1 MDLIYVGLIGI
12 LVFLGL
18 IAIRVPVAYA
28 MALVGTAGL
37 AYINGFKTV
46 FSYIPLQMYSHT
58 SNFSFAALPLFIL
71 MGSLGFYAD
80 IAKDSYDAALAWFG
94 KVPGGLAITT
104 VYACAIFGACSGS
117 ALAECAVFSK
127 IAIPEMVSRG
137 YNKRLALGT
146 VCSAGCLDVLIP
158 PSIPLVL
165 YGVLSET
172 SIGQL
177 LIAGILPG
185 IVYAII
191 FALAIGL
198 FCYFKPSYAPKAPDV
213 NTSWAARWSSFKRL
227 WAVTVLF
234 VVVLGSIYLGWA
246 TPDEAAGVGVIGT
259 FLVVVYR
266 KKFKW
271 HDVLMATL
279 DAGKSSS
286 MIFLILG
293 GASIFSAFLLLTGV
307 FSVLTNWIIAQNF
320 PLWGIFLAFNVLWV
334 VMDVCLDGLSIM
346 ILTLPIAMPIMQA
359 HNVDP
364 VWFGIVMWTML
375 LIGGVSP
382 PFAMNC
388 FVLKGALGDQVDMKD
403 IYMGSIPFCFLMLFI
418 LILYY
423 VFPELCTWLPGLMKT
438 HA

>member
-1 MDLIYVGLIGI
+1 MDLLYVGVIGI
-12 LVFLGL
+12 VIFLVL
-18 IAIRVPVAYA
+18 IALRMPVAFA

-58 SNFSFAALPLFIL
+58 SSFSFAALPLFIL

-94 KVPGGLAITT
+94 KVPGGLAIGT

-127 IAIPEMVSRG
+127 IAVPEMISRG
-137 YNKRLALGT
+137 YNKRLALGV

-185 IVYAII
+185 IVYALI

-198 FCYFKPSYAPKAPDV
+198 FCYFKPAFAPRAAEV
-213 NTSWAARWSSFKRL
+213 NTTWAARWNTFKRL
-227 WAVTVLF
+227 WAVAVLF
-234 VVVLGSIYLGWA
+234 ILVLGSIYLGWA
-246 TPDEAAGVGVIGT
+246 TPDEAAGVGVLGT

-266 KKFKW
+266 KKFRW
-271 HDVLMATL
+271 RDVMTATL
-279 DAGKSSS
+279 DAGKSSA

-293 GASIFSAFLLLTGV
+293 AASIFSAFILLTGV
-307 FSVLTNWIIAQNF
+307 FSAITTWIIAQNF
-320 PLWGIFLAFNVLWV
+320 PLWGIFLALNILWV
-334 VMDVCLDGLSIM
+334 VMDICLDGLSIM
-346 ILTLPIAMPIMQA
+346 ILTLPIAMPLMQA

-364 VWFGIVMWTML
+364 VWLGIVMWTML

-382 PFAMNC
+382 PFALNC

-418 LILYY
+418 LLIYY
-423 VFPELCTWLPGLMKT
+423 AFPELTLWLPRMMR
-438 HA
+438 H

>member
-1 MDLIYVGLIGI
+1 MDPIYVGLIGI
-12 LVFLGL
+12 LIFLGL
-18 IAIRVPVAYA
+18 LAMRVPVAFA

-37 AYINGFKTV
+37 TYIHGFQTV
-46 FSYIPLQMYSHT
+46 FTYLPQQMYSHT
-58 SNFSFAALPLFIL
+58 SSFSFAALPLFIL
-71 MGSLGFYAD
+71 MGTLGFYAD

-117 ALAECAVFSK
+117 SLAECAVFSK
-127 IAIPEMVSRG
+127 IAIPEMTSRG
-137 YNKRLALGT
+137 YNKRLALGV

-198 FCYFKPSYAPKAPDV
+198 FCYFKPSYAPRASEV
-213 NTSWAARWSSFKRL
+213 NTSWAARWNSFKKL
-227 WAVTVLF
+227 WAVFFLF
-234 VVVLGSIYLGWA
+234 VLVLGSMYLGWA
-246 TPDEAAGVGVIGT
+246 TPDEAAGVGVMGT

-266 KKFKW
+266 KKFNW
-271 HDVLMATL
+271 RDVMMATL
-279 DAGKSSS
+279 DAGKSSAI
-286 MIFLILG
+286 IFLILG
-293 GASIFSAFLLLTGV
+293 SASIFSAFILLTGV
-307 FSVLTNWIIAQNF
+307 FSAVTSWILAQNF
-320 PLWGIFLAFNVLWV
+320 PLWGIFVAFNILWV

-346 ILTLPIAMPIMQA
+346 ILTLPMAMPIMQA
-359 HNVDP
+359 HHVDP

-375 LIGGVSP
+375 LIGAVSP
-382 PFAMNC
+382 PFALNC
-388 FVLKGALGDQVDMKD
+388 FVIKGALGDQVEMKD
-403 IYMGSIPFCFLMLFI
+403 IYMGSLPFCFLMLFI
-418 LILYY
+418 LLIYY
-423 VFPELCTWLPGLMKT
+423 AFPELTLWLPRLMR
-438 HA
+438 HG

>member
-12 LVFLGL
+12 VIFLGL
-18 IAIRVPVAYA
+18 LAMRVPVAFS

-37 AYINGFKTV
+37 AYIHGFHTV
-46 FSYIPLQMYSHT
+46 FTYIPLQMYSHT
-58 SNFSFAALPLFIL
+58 SSFSFSALPLFIL

-117 ALAECAVFSK
+117 ALAEVAVFSK
-127 IAIPEMVSRG
+127 IAVPEMVSRG
-137 YNKRLALGT
+137 YNKRLALGVIT
-146 VCSAGCLDVLIP
+146 SAGCLDVLIP

-185 IVYAII
+185 IVYALI

-198 FCYFKPSYAPKAPDV
+198 FCYFKPSYAPRASGL
-213 NTSWAARWSSFKRL
+213 NTSWAARWNSFKKL
-227 WAVTVLF
+227 WAVAFLF
-234 VVVLGSIYLGWA
+234 TLVLGSMYLGWA

-266 KKFKW
+266 KKFRW
-271 HDVLMATL
+271 RDVMMATL
-279 DAGKSSS
+279 DAGKSSAI
-286 MIFLILG
+286 IFLILG
-293 GASIFSAFLLLTGV
+293 SASIFSAFILLTGV
-307 FSVLTNWIIAQNF
+307 FSAVTDWIIAQNY
-320 PLWGIFLAFNVLWV
+320 PLWGIFLAFNILWV
-334 VMDVCLDGLSIM
+334 VMDICMDGLSIM
-346 ILTLPIAMPIMQA
+346 ILTLPMAMPIMQA
-359 HNVDP
+359 HNVDM

-375 LIGGVSP
+375 LIGSVSP
-382 PFAMNC
+382 PFALNC
-388 FVLKGALGDQVDMKD
+388 FVLKGALGDQVEMKD

-418 LILYY
+418 LMIYY
-423 VFPELCTWLPGLMKT
+423 AFPELTLWLPRMMRHG
-438 HA
+438 